1 MFAGW
6 LRKKYEPIH
15 ADRGPTI
22 PAYRGP
28 RFSPDPSRQTLPH
41 ERGAVRHVDLPRAAQ
56 DITTE
61 HAMLKLTATVG
72 IATAFLAQPISAQA
86 AAVSSKM
93 AGRVRSEALAE
104 RKLADAQAALQREKQ
119 EARQASAEADQAKAN
134 ARAARESEETAKR
147 KLADAEEAK
156 IAAEGR
162 EQACERA
169 ANTEPGL
176 GARLRSWFELGQP
189 EGTSH

>member
-1 MFAGW
+1 
-6 LRKKYEPIH
+6 
-15 ADRGPTI
+15 
-22 PAYRGP
+22 
-28 RFSPDPSRQTLPH
+28 
-41 ERGAVRHVDLPRAAQ
+41 
-56 DITTE
+56 
-61 HAMLKLTATVG
+61 MLKLTATVG

-104 RKLADAQAALQREKQ
+104 RKLADAQAALRREKQ
-119 EARQASAEADQAKAN
+119 EAGQASAAADQAKAN

-176 GARLRSWFELGQP
+176 GARLRSWFGLGQP